1 MKALALTLAVLA
13 AQVSPVPLE
22 HFTITVPEAGIYQ
35 MHAPL
40 LAEGVDRG

>member
-13 AQVSPVPLE
+13 AQASPVPLE
-22 HFTITVPEAGIYQ
+22 HFTITIPEAGIYQ
-35 MHAPL
+35 MHEPL